1 MKLFKKHHHQPT
13 SSEQKLNTII
23 DLIKDLPRAD
33 YNRLKKGMDLIYNG
47 YQEIRNAKASGQKIR
62 DYYNTNFK
70 NVINYNTF

>member
-47 YQEIRNAKASGQKIR
+47 YQEIRNAKTMDEQEYGDIDNIEAKLEKESK
-62 DYYNTNFK
+62 
-70 NVINYNTF
+70 